1 MEKRVFQ
8 QQPKEYKIRNSNNM
22 ETKELFKK
30 HFYNPF
36 MLFPN
41 NEFWSFHFHFI
52 STIFLR

>member
-8 QQPKEYKIRNSNNM
+8 QQPKEYNDRNSNNM

-41 NEFWSFHFHFI
+41 NEF
-52 STIFLR
+52 